1 MNPVDFN
8 RVSQSWFHTE
18 HFFWWRITFFPHSA
32 RLTWWSK
39 RAKYEIN
46 NKGTSISL
54 DEGIDTDIFCHAG
67 FQSFADECYMQVTM
81 KKTFTQAQEYCQS
94 RGAKLIESMK
104 SLSPKSVAKIYFKLT
119 MEMNWSILFVLP
131 SY

>member
-1 MNPVDFN
+1 M
-8 RVSQSWFHTE
+8 VSYQVI
-18 HFFWWRITFFPHSA
+18 FF
-32 RLTWWSK
+32 TWWSK
-39 RAKYEIN
+39 RAKFEIN

-104 SLSPKSVAKIYFKLT
+104 ILSSKFVTKIYFKLT
-119 MEMNWSILFVLP
+119 MEMS
-131 SY
+131 